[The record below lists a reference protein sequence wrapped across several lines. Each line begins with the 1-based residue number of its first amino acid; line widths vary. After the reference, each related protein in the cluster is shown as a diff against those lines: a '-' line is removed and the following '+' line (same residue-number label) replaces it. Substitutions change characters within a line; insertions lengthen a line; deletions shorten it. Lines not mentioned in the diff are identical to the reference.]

1 MEIFGIKFAPLYV
14 PWKRRM
20 ETLSVAVWV
29 FLLGFGN
36 LCSVILTIYL
46 LYCSQITRYLMLLY
60 FVWMYYDWDTC
71 DKGGRSE
78 RWINWFLNSAYVR
91 NLADYFPTQLVKTVD
106 LDPNESYLFCVIPH
120 GIVSIGIAGSFMAHK
135 SRYKKL
141 FPGIESRVVILD
153 QHFRIPFL
161 REYTNLF
168 GTISCH
174 PKSVDYRLSMKPVP
188 PYTGKATV
196 LIVGGAA
203 ESLESKPGT
212 YRTLL
217 KERKGFVRLA
227 LKHGTQLVPVI
238 SFGETNTFEQCYTRG
253 TRLRKVQ
260 NYIRKMV
267 GVAPVLIS
275 GRGFFQYNFG
285 LIPYRTPIT
294 VVVGAPLKIP
304 KIEEPTN
311 EEINE
316 YHQKFIDSVV
326 KTFEAEKHK
335 YIENA
340 DSVHIEFV

>member
-203 ESLESKPGT
+203 ESLEITSRKESSSKGR
-212 YRTLL
+212 RTRRNDSRPHLSIVNL
-217 KERKGFVRLA
+217 EPWFASLTQRLA
-227 LKHGTQLVPVI
+227 K
-238 SFGETNTFEQCYTRG
+238 TNVYDF
-253 TRLRKVQ
+253 
-260 NYIRKMV
+260 
-267 GVAPVLIS
+267 
-275 GRGFFQYNFG
+275 
-285 LIPYRTPIT
+285 
-294 VVVGAPLKIP
+294 
-304 KIEEPTN
+304 
-311 EEINE
+311 
-316 YHQKFIDSVV
+316 SVV
-326 KTFEAEKHK
+326 LDQPSRVLRF
-335 YIENA
+335 
-340 DSVHIEFV
+340 F